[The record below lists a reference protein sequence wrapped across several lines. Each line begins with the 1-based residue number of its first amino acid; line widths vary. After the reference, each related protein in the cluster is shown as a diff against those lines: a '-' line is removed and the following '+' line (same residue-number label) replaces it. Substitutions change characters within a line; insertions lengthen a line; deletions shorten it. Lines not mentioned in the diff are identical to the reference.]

1 VILESASSDKVL
13 PVHDTAAALAAQLDQ
28 FKTERKQE
36 RFMWML
42 STAGLVDVL
51 CFAFLPWYGAIFAM
65 LFSLVLLLVA
75 ARTCEVPWIVTHLE
89 RIFDRG
95 AGSKP
100 PETE

>member
-1 VILESASSDKVL
+1 VILESASADPVL
-13 PVHDTAAALAAQLDQ
+13 PVHETAAALAAQLDQ
-28 FKTERKQE
+28 FKTKRKQE

-42 STAGLVDVL
+42 STAGLVDVI
-51 CFAFLPWYGAIFAM
+51 CFSFLPWYGAIFTV

-89 RIFDRG
+89 RMFDKG
-95 AGSKP
+95 AGSKK